1 MDRDAWQKLAE
12 ESADRAEA
20 AGAFVADRL
29 GADYHDDYFATAKLT
44 LWVYKQSQEIDALR
58 AERDAALRGQAR
70 LREALKAA
78 EWGDLSGDG
87 WGGIVARCPVC
98 DGVKPPVVGVAQA
111 RHGHRPDCLIA
122 AALTATPTDE

>member
-70 LREALKAA
+70 LREAG
-78 EWGDLSGDG
+78 EEVFRCTGCGVWWDSGWPNNEG
-87 WGGIVARCPVC
+87 ECPEC
-98 DGVKPPVVGVAQA
+98 GTPFPQDAKPTHMLVP
-111 RHGHRPDCLIA
+111 IA
-122 AALTATPTDE
+122 APTPTDE